1 MGHIYIYSISEYHI
15 SDYIWLNY
23 KDLTVLP
30 SPGIMVNK
38 GNHPKIDQIYRGLED
53 VSGRS

>member
-38 GNHPKIDQIYRGLED
+38 GNHPKIAQIYRGLED